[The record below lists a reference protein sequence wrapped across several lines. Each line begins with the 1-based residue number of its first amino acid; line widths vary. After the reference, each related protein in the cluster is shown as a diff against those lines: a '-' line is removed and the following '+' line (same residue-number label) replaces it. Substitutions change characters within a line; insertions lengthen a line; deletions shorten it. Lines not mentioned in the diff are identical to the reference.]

1 MARGALHVSS
11 GRVVIVGGGEGGAEV
26 AACLRKAGYDG
37 PVTIVGEEPQL
48 PYQRP
53 PLSKRFLSG
62 ELSEEKLHWTP
73 PETYDASDI
82 ELILGARAE
91 SIERAEQRVVLA
103 DGRRL
108 RYDRLVLAT
117 GGRPRRLTLAN
128 VEHAYAAANVH
139 ELRTIEDARR
149 LRDRLRSG
157 AQLVVIGGG
166 YIGLEVAATAVR
178 MGAHV
183 TVLEA
188 LPRVLARVTAPV
200 VSAFYQ
206 EVHRSAGVDVRTNA
220 SVVGF
225 SIASGEVDAVVC
237 QDGTRIPADAVLV
250 GIGIVPNVELAARA
264 GLAVDDGILVGSD
277 CRTSDPAI
285 LAIGDC
291 TNHPC
296 TYVDRRVRLESEPS
310 TLAQARCAASL
321 LCRTVRPHTAIPWFW
336 SDQYDLTLQTVGLGS
351 GHDQL
356 VLRGDPAERSFLAFY
371 LRNGKLIAADAIS
384 RPREFSQLRK
394 LLSTGAQLAA
404 DVLADASV
412 PLAELV
418 AEVA

>member
-62 ELSEEKLHWTP
+62 DSARRSCIGHLPRRMTPRISNSSSAHARSRSSVLSN
-73 PETYDASDI
+73 
-82 ELILGARAE
+82 
-91 SIERAEQRVVLA
+91 
-103 DGRRL
+103 GRSRL
-108 RYDRLVLAT
+108 RVTPAVRPALLAT

-188 LPRVLARVTAPV
+188 LPVSSPASPPRSCPPSTRKSIARPASTCARTHRWS
-200 VSAFYQ
+200 VSASPPA
-206 EVHRSAGVDVRTNA
+206 RSTP
-220 SVVGF
+220 SMP
-225 SIASGEVDAVVC
+225 
-237 QDGTRIPADAVLV
+237 DGIRIPADAVLV
-250 GIGIVPNVELAARA
+250 DIGIVPNVELRRGPALPSMMGFSWARTA
-264 GLAVDDGILVGSD
+264 GRAIRRSSRSAIAPIIPP
-277 CRTSDPAI
+277 RTSIAAFGLSLNRARSRRPAA
-285 LAIGDC
+285 LRHYSA
-291 TNHPC
+291 NRP
-296 TYVDRRVRLESEPS
+296 
-310 TLAQARCAASL
+310 
-321 LCRTVRPHTAIPWFW
+321 PHTAIPWFW

-371 LRNGKLIAADAIS
+371 LRKGKLIAADAIS
-384 RPREFSQLRK
+384 RPARPYRSAKKKTLV
-394 LLSTGAQLAA
+394 GAF
-404 DVLADASV
+404 
-412 PLAELV
+412 PYWW
-418 AEVA
+418 

>member
-1 MARGALHVSS
+1 MS
-11 GRVVIVGGGEGGAEV
+11 GRVVIVGAGEGAAEV
-26 AACLRKAGYDG
+26 AACLRTGGYDG
-37 PVTIVGEEPQL
+37 PVTIVGEEPAL

-53 PLSKRFLSG
+53 PLSKRFLGG
-62 ELSEEKLHWTP
+62 ELGEEKLDWRP
-73 PETYDASDI
+73 PETYRSSDI
-82 ELILGARAE
+82 ELMLGVRVE

-117 GGRPRRLTLAN
+117 GGRPRRLTLADAG
-128 VEHAYAAANVH
+128 VAYAAANVH

-149 LRDRLRSG
+149 LRDRLASG

-166 YIGLEVAATAVR
+166 YIGLEAAATAVGI
-178 MGAHV
+178 GASV

-200 VSAFYQ
+200 VSAFYEQ
-206 EVHRSAGVDVRTNA
+206 VHLSAGVDVRTKT

-225 SIASGEVDAVVC
+225 SIASGEVDAVLC
-237 QDGTRIPADAVLV
+237 QDGSRIAADAVLV
-250 GIGIVPNVELAARA
+250 GIGIVPNVELALQA
-264 GLAVDDGILVGSD
+264 GLGVDDGILVDSV

-296 TYVDRRVRLESEPS
+296 AYIDRRVRLESEPS

-321 LCRTVRPHTAIPWFW
+321 LCGIVRPHTAVPWFW
-336 SDQYDLTLQTVGLGS
+336 SDQYDLKLQTVGLGA

-356 VLRGDPAERSFLAFY
+356 VLRGDPEESSFLAFY
-371 LRNGKLIAADAIS
+371 LREGSIIAADAVS
-384 RPREFSQLRK
+384 RPRDFGQLRK
-394 LLSTGAQLAA
+394 LVSTGAQPGAA
-404 DVLADASV
+404 ALADASV
-412 PLAELV
+412 PLAQLL